1 MQSISFLCP
10 FFFIF
15 QTPATEL
22 PLKAHKIAGSHR
34 ITSFNQTW
42 ALRAHCLYRAAAQLL
57 WLLPYTRGEKILE
70 KSGKWFKAHAHNAVN
85 VTSRPYDSRIRRFTR
100 PPPPPPVTP
109 TSAGTRI
116 LSSSGWMPPPFP
128 GGTRWRFP
136 VPHGQR
142 AKDEVQAHV

>member
-42 ALRAHCLYRAAAQLL
+42 ALCAHCLYRAAAQLL

-85 VTSRPYDSRIRRFTR
+85 VTSRLYDSRIRRFTR
-100 PPPPPPVTP
+100 PPSATP
-109 TSAGTRI
+109 RDTHKRRNQNSQLLWVDATSVPRRDTLAV
-116 LSSSGWMPPPFP
+116 P
-128 GGTRWRFP
+128 GAA
-136 VPHGQR
+136 R
-142 AKDEVQAHV
+142 ATCEG